1 MSVVYR
7 GFELRAGQKLL
18 MEFDA
23 DRFSDTSGR
32 VVYTL
37 TESDVTYHGVGE
49 DEVFD
54 IATHLG
60 FDFASNEY
68 IYPSKVTE
76 LAADENPI
84 SIEGLP
90 PVQWAD
96 LEEGM
101 TVVLRLRDAMLEVTL
116 CAEDVAEAKEDGM
129 FYPFRFYVADC
140 DPLWLKS
147 EGDER

>member
-1 MSVVYR
+1 MSVAYR

-18 MEFDA
+18 LEFDA

-32 VVYTL
+32 VMYTL
-37 TESDVTYHGVGE
+37 TESDVTYHDIGE

-54 IATHLG
+54 IATHMG
-60 FDFASNEY
+60 FDIASNEH

-76 LAADENPI
+76 LTEDENPI

-116 CAEDVAEAKEDGM
+116 CAEDIEEAAEDGM
-129 FYPFRFYVADC
+129 LYPFHFTLADC

-147 EGDER
+147 EGGKR